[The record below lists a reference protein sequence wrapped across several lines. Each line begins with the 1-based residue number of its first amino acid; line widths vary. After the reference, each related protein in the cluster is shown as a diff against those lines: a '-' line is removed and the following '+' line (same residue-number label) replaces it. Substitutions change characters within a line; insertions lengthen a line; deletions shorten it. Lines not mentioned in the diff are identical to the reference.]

1 MLDMSTN
8 SKLFSKGSALQRM
21 KGKVL
26 FYPNLPK
33 VVCIPIPSENIMNED
48 ELYKHGEK
56 TKQDEKEEYNCRY

>member
-1 MLDMSTN
+1 
-8 SKLFSKGSALQRM
+8 M

-56 TKQDEKEEYNCRY
+56 TKQDEKEEYNCRYQYLLTYLTFLCLLLNL